1 MAIDFTEF
9 IIDCGAHIFIVA
21 SQHLLFDTG
30 DKFLN
35 LGDAFRARIN
45 KLELIV
51 LIAHDY
57 GCERIKINA
66 SLAMM
71 FADCLGNIG
80 AFKAT

>member
-9 IIDCGAHIFIVA
+9 VIDRGAHIFIVT

-57 GCERIKINA
+57 GCERVKIDA
-66 SLAMM
+66 GLAVMRSGC
-71 FADCLGNIG
+71 FGHFCS
-80 AFKAT
+80 FKAT